1 MSIRFYSE
9 AGARPSKEENLANLS
24 THCMIVPSKKGKQN
38 RNQMFPRF
46 TEHYYLR
53 GIVPS
58 SNGWFY
64 AHTRSLSEV
73 VHSTS
78 VFRKIR
84 VCIVWGHPPV
94 WDKDHIYAHLQ
105 HTIAIPCSTHLEKK
119 CSYPVYPFLA
129 YKYKHQCYP
138 HWFWRRQHNCYT
150 HLIINIVYSV
160 SCVLAIHV
168 GAPGGSSHLAS
179 SSYFQKILGGM
190 SWVHHGSSNYNWGC
204 TIPGMNHGG
213 VSQHG
218 FLWKLIWE

>member
-94 WDKDHIYAHLQ
+94 WDKDHIYTHLQ

-119 CSYPVYPFLA
+119 TVVIP
-129 YKYKHQCYP
+129 
-138 HWFWRRQHNCYT
+138 YT
-150 HLIINIVYSV
+150 HSWHTNTNTSVIPIDFGGDNTIVTP
-160 SCVLAIHV
+160 I
-168 GAPGGSSHLAS
+168 
-179 SSYFQKILGGM
+179 
-190 SWVHHGSSNYNWGC
+190 
-204 TIPGMNHGG
+204 
-213 VSQHG
+213 
-218 FLWKLIWE
+218 

>member
-1 MSIRFYSE
+1 MSRCPASTIASGALLESLGQVAPLAAEAAAWNHQWPWHFAPPKGCASLLRSDTACFQGFAWVEWIRSWFLKC
-9 AGARPSKEENLANLS
+9 PSGSIPKREQDLPRRKTLLICPLIAWLFLQRKA
-24 THCMIVPSKKGKQN
+24 SKIEIRCFQGS
-38 RNQMFPRF
+38 RN
-46 TEHYYLR
+46 TYLR

-119 CSYPVYPFLA
+119 IVVIL
-129 YKYKHQCYP
+129 
-138 HWFWRRQHNCYT
+138 YT
-150 HLIINIVYSV
+150 HSWHTNTNTSVIPIDFGGDNTIVTP
-160 SCVLAIHV
+160 I
-168 GAPGGSSHLAS
+168 
-179 SSYFQKILGGM
+179 
-190 SWVHHGSSNYNWGC
+190 
-204 TIPGMNHGG
+204 
-213 VSQHG
+213 
-218 FLWKLIWE
+218 